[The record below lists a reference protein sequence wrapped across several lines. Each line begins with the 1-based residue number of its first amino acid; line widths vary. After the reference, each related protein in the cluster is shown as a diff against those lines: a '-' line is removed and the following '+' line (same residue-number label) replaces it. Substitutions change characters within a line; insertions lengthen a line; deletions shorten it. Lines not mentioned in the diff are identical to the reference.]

1 MEAVKEM
8 IAKRLGRGPRPSEE
22 PRPAEAPGSYKEMVE
37 KPGSS
42 ELSKHA
48 RKIQG
53 ALMSAV
59 VGCVAVGSL
68 LNLQVL
74 TSLDSECSVY
84 AATESK
90 GTLVPSLSDY
100 DEKTLRDFVTAGS
113 VPKWVNP
120 SWRIPS
126 VSIVDATGRSWFVEG
141 KAVLGQEDDQY
152 NVLHQ
157 TTITSMV
164 QKLQDTH
171 VSLLKFPVTLKFI
184 QIEGA
189 DVLKVLKSHLVFLVI
204 ILGWVF
210 TIPALS
216 WKGKKIPNY
225 EIIQM
230 FMLPSAFAS
239 LWFFTAILTS
249 TSAITSPPTHAEL
262 AAIPKETFAKLVSPC
277 HISSYEATVMP
288 VIGYVL
294 VLQAVCLAALAP
306 IGRMVASSI

>member
-1 MEAVKEM
+1 MEAVKETQNL
-8 IAKRLGRGPRPSEE
+8 KKL
-22 PRPAEAPGSYKEMVE
+22 
-37 KPGSS
+37 
-42 ELSKHA
+42 
-48 RKIQG
+48 QG
-53 ALMSAV
+53 GLMTIV
-59 VGCVAVGSL
+59 VGCVATGAL

-74 TSLDSECSVY
+74 TSMGSECSVY
-84 AATESK
+84 VATESK
-90 GTLVPSLSDY
+90 GTVVPSSSAY

-126 VSIVDATGRSWFVEG
+126 VSIEDATGRSTFVEG
-141 KAVLGQEDDQY
+141 KAVLSQEDDQY

-157 TTITSMV
+157 TTLTTMV
-164 QKLQDTH
+164 SKLQDVNTR
-171 VSLLKFPVTLKFI
+171 SFRFPITLKFI

-204 ILGWVF
+204 ILGWAF

-230 FMLPSAFAS
+230 FMLPSGFAS
-239 LWFFTAILTS
+239 LWFFTALLTS
-249 TSAITSPPTHAEL
+249 TSAITSPPTHAEI
-262 AAIPKETFAKLVSPC
+262 AAIPQETFARLVSPC
-277 HISSYEATVMP
+277 HISSYYANTMTVM
-288 VIGYVL
+288 GYIL

-306 IGRMVASSI
+306 VGRMVASSIEA